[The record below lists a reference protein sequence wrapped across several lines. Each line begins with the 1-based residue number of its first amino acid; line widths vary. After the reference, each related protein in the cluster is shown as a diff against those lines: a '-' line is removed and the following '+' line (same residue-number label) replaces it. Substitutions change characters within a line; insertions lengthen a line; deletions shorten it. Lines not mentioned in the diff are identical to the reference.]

1 MEELNLEAKSE
12 HSHWSSKRLVAYR
25 FYATINRLRLQKEK
39 KKMIIIKLVVQ
50 FYRHC
55 SFA

>member
-25 FYATINRLRLQKEK
+25 FYATINRLRLQKK
-39 KKMIIIKLVVQ
+39 LMIIMKLVVQ